1 MRSIAGAIIVLAGG
15 ICFAAGLLGD
25 ALGKESRGNTF
36 TEGLLAALILGV
48 IGLVIVFAGML
59 EKRE

>member
-15 ICFAAGLLGD
+15 ICFAAGLLGE
-25 ALGKESRGNTF
+25 ALGKDSRGSSL
-36 TEGLLAALILGV
+36 TEGLVAAFIFGI
-48 IGLVIVFAGML
+48 IGLVIVFTGMV